1 MLPQVEPSVQQW
13 IWVVQDCRD
22 YCQDLGNTPIGSA
35 SLVNDYDPNNRA
47 LRKLLTSID
56 ELSGLTPN
64 EFGSALQANKLDL
77 LAIGAIF
84 EDDLLRRR

>member
-1 MLPQVEPSVQQW
+1 M
-13 IWVVQDCRD
+13 QDCRD

-56 ELSGLTPN
+56 ELGGLTPN
-64 EFGSALQANKLDL
+64 EFGSALQANKMDL

-84 EDDLLRRR
+84 EDDLLKRR

>member
-13 IWVVQDCRD
+13 IWVVQDCGN

-35 SLVNDYDPNNRA
+35 SPVNDYDPNNRA

-56 ELSGLTPN
+56 ELGGLTPN

-77 LAIGAIF
+77 MVRGENTA
-84 EDDLLRRR
+84 DDYL

>member
-1 MLPQVEPSVQQW
+1 M
-13 IWVVQDCRD
+13 QDCRD

-47 LRKLLTSID
+47 LRKLLNSID
-56 ELSGLTPN
+56 ELGGLTPI
-64 EFGSALQANKLDL
+64 EFGSALQAINVDL

>member
-1 MLPQVEPSVQQW
+1 M
-13 IWVVQDCRD
+13 QDCRN
-22 YCQDLGNTPIGSA
+22 YCQDLGNTPVGYA
-35 SLVNDYDPNNRA
+35 SPVNDYNSNNRA

-56 ELSGLTPN
+56 ELGGLTPN

>member
-1 MLPQVEPSVQQW
+1 MQN
-13 IWVVQDCRD
+13 CRN
-22 YCQDLGNTPIGSA
+22 YCQDLGNTPIESA
-35 SLVNDYDPNNRA
+35 SPVNDCDPNNRA

-56 ELSGLTPN
+56 ELGGLTPN

>member
-1 MLPQVEPSVQQW
+1 M
-13 IWVVQDCRD
+13 QDCGN

-35 SLVNDYDPNNRA
+35 SPVNDYDPNNRA

-56 ELSGLTPN
+56 ELGGLTPN